1 MSALK
6 KIGRVLLILLIVV
19 LVFIATANVVKRVMN
34 SEFYAT
40 AETKI
45 DMPGLSE
52 GFVPQGLDYYDGGF
66 FVAGYMADDSASRVY
81 YVKESGE
88 STCIKLMKAN
98 GSDFTGHCG
107 GVAHYGDYFY
117 IGGSGGLY
125 VFDLADMTDG
135 DGVASQIGKFEA
147 GMTASWVAVYNDAI
161 YIGTFAD
168 GNAYTAADWQSCKT
182 PAGDENPSMMVKFL
196 FDEESDTYGIKE
208 APECAWSM
216 RHWVQGAAITADG
229 IILSTSSGINSSV
242 FYFYEYDDSYCG
254 EVLFGGAESESAV
267 NIPLYYLDSR
277 TLTYQISA
285 IPMAEEIEVVGNRLY
300 IANESACSK
309 YLFGILIGGE
319 SFYSIELKDRYF
331 GK

>member
-1 MSALK
+1 MNALK
-6 KIGRVLLILLIVV
+6 KIGRVLLILLLVV
-19 LVFIATANVVKRVMN
+19 LIFIATANVVKRVMN

-40 AETKI
+40 AESKI

-52 GFVPQGLDYYDGGF
+52 GFIPQGLDYYNGGF

-88 STCIKLMKAN
+88 VSYVELKKAN
-98 GSDFTGHCG
+98 GDDFTGHCG
-107 GVAHYGDYFY
+107 GVAHHGDYFY
-117 IGGSGGLY
+117 VGGSGGLY
-125 VFDLADMTDG
+125 VFGFADIIDG

-147 GMTASWVAVYNDAI
+147 GMTASWVSVYDGAI

-168 GNAYTAADWQSCKT
+168 GDAYTAKDWQSCKT
-182 PAGDENPSMMVKFL
+182 PAGDENPSLMAKFL
-196 FDEESDTYGIKE
+196 FDDESDTYGIKST
-208 APECAWSM
+208 PECAWSM
-216 RHWVQGAAITADG
+216 RNWVQGAAITSDG

-242 FYFYEYDDSYCG
+242 FYFYEHDDTYVG
-254 EVLFGGAESESAV
+254 EVMFGGEGENAV
-267 NIPLYYLDSR
+267 TIPLYYLDSR

-300 IANESACSK
+300 IANESASTK
-309 YLFGILIGGE
+309 YMFGILIGGE
-319 SFYSIELKDRYF
+319 SFYSIELKDRYY